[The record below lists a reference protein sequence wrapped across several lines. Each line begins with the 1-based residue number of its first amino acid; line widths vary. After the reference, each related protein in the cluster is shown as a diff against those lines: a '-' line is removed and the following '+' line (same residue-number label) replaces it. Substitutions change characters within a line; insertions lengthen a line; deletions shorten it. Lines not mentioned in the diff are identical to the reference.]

1 MIFNMAK
8 RGTFGGSRFGSPSY
22 GKSGFKRGF
31 GRASFGRKG
40 AMLEEGGIAKEMMN
54 FFKQMQS
61 GGFGMKPGKEGGPAE
76 RAPRQRPTPMP
87 QPQPVT
93 PAPAIAAPLPQAA
106 NKPGGPAAKPKAAPT
121 GTPKTTPVKFRPK
134 VLKLGR

>member
-22 GKSGFKRGF
+22 GRAGFKRGF

-40 AMLEEGGIAKEMMN
+40 AMFEEGGIAKEMMN

-61 GGFGMKPGKEGGPAE
+61 GGPQPGRGNQGTGGG
-76 RAPRQRPTPMP
+76 RPSRTLPLPVIKIMPMP
-87 QPQPVT
+87 ERIM
-93 PAPAIAAPLPQAA
+93 PAPAPQAP
-106 NKPGGPAAKPKAAPT
+106 NKPGSPAAKPKVAPT